1 MVRRPAPKDREV
13 RITAAI
19 IAGLVSLSTDKS
31 GGLLSLPEG
40 RPQIKKDTIQ
50 SITRCEWT
58 DRHSYCS
65 VPIERHKP
73 APRQGRHGLGI
84 ADCMILNMRSERR
97 RAERKRTVTA
107 SMQSCRKRQ
116 TFGKSIGGGKMRS
129 AESRRRQATAIGR
142 VRGVCVTR
150 STAWLIA
157 TRRGWHLPMR
167 RYRPVHKIVLRNDK
181 VRAFSVAA
189 CVRKLRSVLRWMCC
203 YKWRQYTPRAK
214 WKSSDL
220 GFKLELY
227 HKEPSASF
235 RKFFDIRR
243 RIASAS
249 GSSHNW

>member
-116 TFGKSIGGGKMRS
+116 TFGKSIGGVQNAECRKQTTPSNRDRARERGVRDSIYSLTNRYPTRLASAHEALPSCSQNRFAKRQGKGFQRCCVCT
-129 AESRRRQATAIGR
+129 ETAIGAAMD
-142 VRGVCVTR
+142 VLLQVT
-150 STAWLIA
+150 AVYP
-157 TRRGWHLPMR
+157 TREMEVK
-167 RYRPVHKIVLRNDK
+167 RPGIQAGIV
-181 VRAFSVAA
+181 S
-189 CVRKLRSVLRWMCC
+189 
-203 YKWRQYTPRAK
+203 
-214 WKSSDL
+214 
-220 GFKLELY
+220 
-227 HKEPSASF
+227 
-235 RKFFDIRR
+235 
-243 RIASAS
+243 
-249 GSSHNW
+249 